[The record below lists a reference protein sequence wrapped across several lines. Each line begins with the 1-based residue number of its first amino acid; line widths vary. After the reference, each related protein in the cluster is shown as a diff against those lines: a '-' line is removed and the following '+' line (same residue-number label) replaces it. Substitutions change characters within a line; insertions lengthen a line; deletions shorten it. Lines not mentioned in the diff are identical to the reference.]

1 MTLKSGEYLGFFNKW
16 QQPSC
21 FYLWCGLWPGEA
33 VGTSCSTEGFPLPV
47 PQTGT
52 KLRIE
57 PIAYSESTLSNKWQ
71 LSFGKPW
78 KHNSTER
85 EEIWITQESC
95 LIFNLLSQ
103 QHSETHTSYWEN
115 SHKHSH
121 YFCKGRIC
129 YIAKCFKKPT
139 WTAVCFR
146 LIYVTFPLFTQ
157 VQQVWWERSC
167 KSLSSQTTNTSLFYS
182 PFFPNERNIEF
193 ISLQVFSWV
202 AHDLVKGIF

>member
-57 PIAYSESTLSNKWQ
+57 PIAYSESTLSKKWQ

-129 YIAKCFKKPT
+129 CIAKCLRSQLEQLCVLGSYMWHFLFSLKCNKFGEKGAASHWVLRPQILPCSTHPSSPT
-139 WTAVCFR
+139 N
-146 LIYVTFPLFTQ
+146 VT
-157 VQQVWWERSC
+157 
-167 KSLSSQTTNTSLFYS
+167 
-182 PFFPNERNIEF
+182 
-193 ISLQVFSWV
+193 
-202 AHDLVKGIF
+202 